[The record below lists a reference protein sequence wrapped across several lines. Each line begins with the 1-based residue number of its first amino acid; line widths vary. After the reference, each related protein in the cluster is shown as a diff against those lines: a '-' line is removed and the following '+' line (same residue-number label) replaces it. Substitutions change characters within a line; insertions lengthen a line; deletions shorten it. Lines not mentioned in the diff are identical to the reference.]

1 MQWSRQVIIF
11 FTKTSRKKS
20 SCSISI
26 FPCIVKHFICYCERL
41 LYISFNIKVATLQNY
56 NAYSYDRS
64 LAFMKSTL
72 SGVRTN
78 MELLI
83 AETVARMLRKN
94 LYCDV
99 NGALQRPIT
108 VSLVLRSKIRPK
120 SEYYSQNGQD

>member
-1 MQWSRQVIIF
+1 MP
-11 FTKTSRKKS
+11 KS
-20 SCSISI
+20 YNG
-26 FPCIVKHFICYCERL
+26 FERL
-41 LYISFNIKVATLQNY
+41 LYISFNIKVATLENLYIYIYIINY
-56 NAYSYDRS
+56 CNVDAYSYGRS

-72 SGVRTN
+72 SEVRTN

-120 SEYYSQNGQD
+120 SEYFSQNGQN

>member
-1 MQWSRQVIIF
+1 MVY
-11 FTKTSRKKS
+11 
-20 SCSISI
+20 
-26 FPCIVKHFICYCERL
+26 FPVKHSCVYNKCYSERL
-41 LYISFNIKVATLQNY
+41 LYISFKIKVATSETYVVKTNIY
-56 NAYSYDRS
+56 IIKSCDVDAYSYGRS

-72 SGVRTN
+72 SEVRTN